1 MDSVVELFYDV
12 HVLGMPSVLGIP
24 SLPKPYKKPT
34 ATYLFFF
41 SVLAPKSTS
50 NCLIG
55 VLSPMDDIVGEP
67 SIRWQVLGKYEQMQ
81 KAWRGPASKRGQD
94 FTQYSAKPPGH
105 YIEECANPQGFHLLK
120 RALL

>member
-1 MDSVVELFYDV
+1 MASVVELFYDV
-12 HVLGMPSVLGIP
+12 HVLGMPSL
-24 SLPKPYKKPT
+24 LKPYKKPT
-34 ATYLFFF
+34 ATYLVF

-50 NCLIG
+50 DCLIG
-55 VLSPMDDIVGEP
+55 VLSPIDDIVGEP

-81 KAWRGPASKRGQD
+81 KAWCGPASKRGQD

>member
-12 HVLGMPSVLGIP
+12 HVLGMFWVCFGYVLGMP

-34 ATYLFFF
+34 ATYLFF

-55 VLSPMDDIVGEP
+55 V
-67 SIRWQVLGKYEQMQ
+67 
-81 KAWRGPASKRGQD
+81 
-94 FTQYSAKPPGH
+94 
-105 YIEECANPQGFHLLK
+105 
-120 RALL
+120 